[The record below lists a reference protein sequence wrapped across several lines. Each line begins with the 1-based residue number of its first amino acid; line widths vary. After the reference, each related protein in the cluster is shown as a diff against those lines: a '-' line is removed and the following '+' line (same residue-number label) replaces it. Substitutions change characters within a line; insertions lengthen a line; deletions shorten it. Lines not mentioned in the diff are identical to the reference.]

1 MCQTMCISNSIVSL
15 SKRSFT
21 RRLRIASSRMV
32 AEKGMLARLN
42 NQLDELY
49 ELLYD
54 NFTSMTASDYE
65 QFAPQLAVLIE
76 TLKSLHRDYLHS
88 SYKHALSDSINR
100 LQGNISAIEEIKHD
114 IQNFKVNLP
123 YNPRYSKIMAQ
134 AKVL

>member
-1 MCQTMCISNSIVSL
+1 MCRTMCISESIVSL

-21 RRLRIASSRMV
+21 RRLRIASSQMV

-54 NFTSMTASDYE
+54 NFTSISASDYK

-88 SYKHALSDSINR
+88 SYKSALSDSINR
-100 LQGNISAIEEIKHD
+100 LQCNISAIEEIKHD
-114 IQNFKVNLP
+114 ILHFKVNLP
-123 YNPRYSKIMAQ
+123 RNPRYSEIMAQ

>member
-1 MCQTMCISNSIVSL
+1 MCQTMCISESIVSL

-21 RRLRIASSRMV
+21 RRLRIASSRMA

-54 NFTSMTASDYE
+54 NFTSMSVSDYK
-65 QFAPQLAVLIE
+65 QFAQQLTVLIE

-88 SYKHALSDSINR
+88 TYKEVLCDSINR

-114 IQNFKVNLP
+114 ILHFKVNLP

>member
-1 MCQTMCISNSIVSL
+1 MCQTVCISESIVSL

-21 RRLRIASSRMV
+21 RRLKIASSRMV

-54 NFTSMTASDYE
+54 NFTSMSVSDYN

-100 LQGNISAIEEIKHD
+100 LQGNISAIEEIRQD
-114 IQNFKVNLP
+114 ILHFKVNLLH
-123 YNPRYSKIMAQ
+123 NPRYSGIIAQ
-134 AKVL
+134 AKAL

>member
-1 MCQTMCISNSIVSL
+1 MCQTVCISESIVSL

-21 RRLRIASSRMV
+21 RRLKIASSRMV

-54 NFTSMTASDYE
+54 NFTSMSASDYK

-88 SYKHALSDSINR
+88 SYKYALSDSINR
-100 LQGNISAIEEIKHD
+100 LQGNISAIEEIRQD
-114 IQNFKVNLP
+114 ILHFKVNLLR
-123 YNPRYSKIMAQ
+123 NPRYSGIITQ
-134 AKVL
+134 AKAL